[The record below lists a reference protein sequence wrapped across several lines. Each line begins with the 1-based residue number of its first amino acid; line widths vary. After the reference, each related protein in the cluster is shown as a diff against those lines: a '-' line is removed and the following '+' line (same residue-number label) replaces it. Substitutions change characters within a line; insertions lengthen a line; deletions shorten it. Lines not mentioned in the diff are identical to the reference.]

1 MKSEKASSIYIIS
14 ENLQQIVNAIPV
26 ALSGWIHLLKRIA
39 LALYSYWNT
48 KILFDKIF
56 FIFLFLQLIGSLSP
70 WFYYNIQ
77 FLENN
82 EKIYL
87 GPKLNAVFVLFSLLN
102 FFFLGFWKAA
112 WTRIWFFSTQL
123 LSTVL
128 VVWGYLDPNRFFYE
142 SLIQTNS
149 ITLLCSS
156 FFLVFLILSFVF
168 GYLTFQEEDRVFS

>member
-26 ALSGWIHLLKRIA
+26 VLSGWIHLLKRIA

-48 KILFDKIF
+48 KIFFDKMF

-142 SLIQTNS
+142 FVNS
-149 ITLLCSS
+149 NELHYTPMFF